1 MAAGSPDHL
10 SICGMTHP
18 ASLAK
23 DKAAQL
29 VTQLFDLLGI
39 VGGAKA
45 FGQLEE
51 CFFLV
56 LAGFNSLL
64 DEFHENAVIT
74 EIAFF
79 GYGVDLFGNLGR
91 QGYAAPDILYRG
103 GL

>member
-10 SICGMTHP
+10 SICGITHP
-18 ASLAK
+18 ASLAE
-23 DKAAQL
+23 DKAPQL
-29 VTQLFDLLGI
+29 VTQLLDLFGI

-91 QGYAAPDILYRG
+91 QGYTAPDMLCG
-103 GL
+103 G